1 MNVGDSFV
9 IVCLNVEDIN
19 NWIFYDIM
27 FENVWLVGL
36 YGYEEC
42 DVLKG
47 GKFLFKCKDFE

>member
-36 YGYEEC
+36 YGYDEC
-42 DVLKG
+42 DVLKD